1 MTYEARPKYG
11 KYVPNRDAC
20 IRPFR
25 TKYVAGPESETPMI
39 ETQKEEVVTVPKKP
53 RSNLQLAA
61 LEADRKKAYAMR
73 AEKSAQKKKEEA
85 FLKHAIAKVEAQK
98 VTLDTTQHP
107 KDETPPKVE
116 EKVEEEEEPEVIYRK
131 KPPKKKKRVVVVQE
145 ESSSDSEIE
154 VRLPKARQA
163 PPIVPKKTPD
173 EARYERAYNTLF
185 SVDTL

>member
-1 MTYEARPKYG
+1 MGDTEGVYENA
-11 KYVPNRDAC
+11 
-20 IRPFR
+20 
-25 TKYVAGPESETPMI
+25 T
-39 ETQKEEVVTVPKKP
+39 ETQEVVTVPKKP
-53 RSNLQLAA
+53 RTNAQLAA
-61 LEADRKKAYAMR
+61 LEAARKKAYAMR
-73 AEKSAQKKKEEA
+73 AEKSAQKKQEEA
-85 FLKHAIAKVEAQK
+85 SKAIAKVEAQK
-98 VTLDTTQHP
+98 VTIDTTQHP

-116 EKVEEEEEPEVIYRK
+116 EKVEEEEPEVIYRK

>member
-1 MTYEARPKYG
+1 MGDTEGVYENA
-11 KYVPNRDAC
+11 
-20 IRPFR
+20 
-25 TKYVAGPESETPMI
+25 T
-39 ETQKEEVVTVPKKP
+39 ETQEVVTVPKKP
-53 RSNLQLAA
+53 RTEAQLAA
-61 LEADRKKAYAMR
+61 LEAARRKAYAMR
-73 AEKSAQKKKEEA
+73 AEKSAQKKQEEA
-85 FLKHAIAKVEAQK
+85 SKAIAKVEAQK
-98 VTLDTTQHP
+98 VTLDATQHR

-116 EKVEEEEEPEVIYRK
+116 EKVEEEEEEPEVIYRK

>member
-1 MTYEARPKYG
+1 MGDTEGVYENA
-11 KYVPNRDAC
+11 
-20 IRPFR
+20 
-25 TKYVAGPESETPMI
+25 
-39 ETQKEEVVTVPKKP
+39 TQEVVTVPKKP
-53 RSNLQLAA
+53 RTEAQLAA
-61 LEADRKKAYAMR
+61 LEAARKKAYAMR
-73 AEKSAQKKKEEA
+73 AEKSALRKQEEA
-85 FLKHAIAKVEAQK
+85 TKAIAKVEAQK

-116 EKVEEEEEPEVIYRK
+116 EKVEEEEEEPEVIYRK

-173 EARYERAYNTLF
+173 ELRYEKAYNTLF

>member
-1 MTYEARPKYG
+1 MGDTEGVYENA
-11 KYVPNRDAC
+11 
-20 IRPFR
+20 
-25 TKYVAGPESETPMI
+25 
-39 ETQKEEVVTVPKKP
+39 TQEVVTVPKKP
-53 RSNLQLAA
+53 RTEAQLAA
-61 LEADRKKAYAMR
+61 LEAARRKAYAMR
-73 AEKSAQKKKEEA
+73 AEKSAQKKQEEA
-85 FLKHAIAKVEAQK
+85 SKAIAKVEAQK
-98 VTLDTTQHP
+98 VTLDTTQHR

-116 EKVEEEEEPEVIYRK
+116 EKVEEEEPEVIYRK

-173 EARYERAYNTLF
+173 ELRYEKAYNTLF

>member
-1 MTYEARPKYG
+1 MYENA
-11 KYVPNRDAC
+11 
-20 IRPFR
+20 
-25 TKYVAGPESETPMI
+25 T
-39 ETQKEEVVTVPKKP
+39 ETQEVVTAPKKP
-53 RSNLQLAA
+53 RTNAQLAA
-61 LEADRKKAYAMR
+61 LDQARRKAYAMR
-73 AEKSAQKKKEEA
+73 AEKSAQKKQEEA
-85 FLKHAIAKVEAQK
+85 SKAIAKVEAQK
-98 VTLDTTQHP
+98 VTLDTTQHR

-116 EKVEEEEEPEVIYRK
+116 EKVEEEEEEPEVIYRK

-173 EARYERAYNTLF
+173 ELRYEKAYNTLF

>member
-1 MTYEARPKYG
+1 MGDTEGVYENA
-11 KYVPNRDAC
+11 
-20 IRPFR
+20 
-25 TKYVAGPESETPMI
+25 T
-39 ETQKEEVVTVPKKP
+39 ETQEVVTAPKKP

-61 LEADRKKAYAMR
+61 LDQARRKAYAMI
-73 AEKSAQKKKEEA
+73 AEKSAQKKQEEA
-85 FLKHAIAKVEAQK
+85 SKAIAKVEAQK
-98 VTLDTTQHP
+98 KPIDLDTTQHR

-116 EKVEEEEEPEVIYRK
+116 EKVEEEEEEPEVIYRK

-154 VRLPKARQA
+154 VRLPKAKNQ
-163 PPIVPKKTPD
+163 PIVKPKNPE

>member
-1 MTYEARPKYG
+1 MGDTEGVYENA
-11 KYVPNRDAC
+11 
-20 IRPFR
+20 
-25 TKYVAGPESETPMI
+25 T
-39 ETQKEEVVTVPKKP
+39 ETQEVVTVPKKP
-53 RSNLQLAA
+53 RTNAQLAA
-61 LEADRKKAYAMR
+61 LEAARKKAYAMR
-73 AEKSAQKKKEEA
+73 AEKSAQKKQEEA
-85 FLKHAIAKVEAQK
+85 SKAIAKVEAQK
-98 VTLDTTQHP
+98 VTLDTTQHR

-116 EKVEEEEEPEVIYRK
+116 EKVEEEEPEVIYRK